1 MAENQVLA
9 LSGKSRGVLRLE
21 YGKELAFSLESPAY
35 LRDAE
40 LWLLF
45 SDREWSILNCCKG
58 SCPLP
63 PRKVQ
68 AAAVARNGQ
77 FLMAGGKA
85 DFSAARSACFTR
97 QEKKRLKELEVSARQ
112 RPKPSEI
119 SPSQPEGQ
127 VFLGEQRKSAGS
139 APADQHRAE
148 DERPAPAQ
156 TAQKEAVPPQG
167 QKNAA
172 RASAASETQQ
182 SGQQKAQIA
191 PEAEWRGQEH
201 HKAVG
206 AQQAQEPQYGRENE
220 AAPAQATGGQQTQ
233 RTTAP
238 ARAASQ
244 QRRQTGQ
251 DGGRN
256 ALAQPIQQAQE
267 QTASEQRR
275 FGQEGAQSG
284 QGQAP
289 QMRQAQPGSPAPRG
303 QEQAFSAAFSQNSQ
317 TSRRQD
323 NAPQQ
328 EQAFSGQESGSSSAQ
343 PRGSGHG
350 LEGQRE
356 SRQNQPASE
365 PAGGAAGAPPRQWEN
380 LPEYVSAPALEEL
393 MRAAQP
399 QASSSGKRQAGRQG
413 TPQRGSATPGASEIR
428 QEPGTPAQQRP
439 GSSPRQGNAPGMPRE
454 GQQKAAMPGAGNAPR
469 QAARGQSGAAQKTAA
484 HAPAQRGN
492 GQPERPQSDQQKQPA
507 KSAPRHACIQRT
519 EKSVQPFPKI
529 FPSSK
534 WVKVEY
540 PSFPG
545 RGYYLSGEIFQGEN
559 CTARALAVPGRYA
572 LNPPAWLKGFETYL
586 EDGNAQGYWLLFL
599 DMQGKA
605 IPISQ
610 VFKGSQG

>member
-172 RASAASETQQ
+172 RASAASEAQR

-191 PEAEWRGQEH
+191 PEAGRRGQEH

-238 ARAASQ
+238 AHAASQ

-256 ALAQPIQQAQE
+256 APVQPIQQAQE

-275 FGQEGAQSG
+275 SGQEGAQSG
-284 QGQAP
+284 QGQTP

-317 TSRRQD
+317 PSRRQG

-343 PRGSGHG
+343 PRSSGHG

-399 QASSSGKRQAGRQG
+399 QASSSGKGQAGRQG
-413 TPQRGSATPGASEIR
+413 ASQRGSATPGASEIR
-428 QEPGTPAQQRP
+428 QEPGTPAQQR
-439 GSSPRQGNAPGMPRE
+439 
-454 GQQKAAMPGAGNAPR
+454 
-469 QAARGQSGAAQKTAA
+469 
-484 HAPAQRGN
+484 
-492 GQPERPQSDQQKQPA
+492 
-507 KSAPRHACIQRT
+507 
-519 EKSVQPFPKI
+519 
-529 FPSSK
+529 
-534 WVKVEY
+534 
-540 PSFPG
+540 
-545 RGYYLSGEIFQGEN
+545 
-559 CTARALAVPGRYA
+559 
-572 LNPPAWLKGFETYL
+572 
-586 EDGNAQGYWLLFL
+586 
-599 DMQGKA
+599 
-605 IPISQ
+605 
-610 VFKGSQG
+610 